1 VAVTIAHPDRD
12 RAFIELPAVSLILP
26 TMDRFDSLANTLSNL
41 TVYDLKNM
49 YNQVRGDKE

>member
-1 VAVTIAHPDRD
+1 LHIQTVTALS
-12 RAFIELPAVSLILP
+12 IELPAVSLILP